1 MEIFIYYAS
10 IYFIEALILWIYCSN
25 MFHSKYSKYTECIFA
40 ILFYILPFL
49 FVFKNSLWLNTGSFV
64 ICNIIYILTFFQ
76 TKLHA
81 ALFHAAITTI
91 VMGLCEIIAS
101 GLVTTLPYNIFKEE
115 TNLRNLFI
123 VTILSKILYLL
134 ILQIII
140 YLFSKSKEYKQIY
153 NKGIG
158 MLISIPLLTIIITL
172 SLIIISASIDL
183 SPIQASM
190 LSTSAILLLIINI
203 IVLGIYNFNQK
214 KSQAFTE
221 LQLQLQKEYDS
232 VEYYKMLNQEH
243 ENQSILIHDIKKHL
257 NSIALL
263 NEQGDQ
269 KRIASYIDRIIHS
282 SDLQGSVRVSDNP
295 ILNAI
300 LCRYIRKSKN
310 SHIAFRTD
318 IRSGCADFLEEDD
331 LTALFCNLLDNAHES
346 ASKQKDGFIE
356 INMEKKEHTAFTV
369 LTMVNSCRVNPFQPG
384 TKKLIT
390 SKKNTIR
397 HGFGIKS
404 IKRIIKKYNGDIEMY
419 YSEETCTFHTII
431 MLKESLANNTII
443 SRI

>member
-1 MEIFIYYAS
+1 MEVFVYYTFIYL
-10 IYFIEALILWIYCSN
+10 IEAFILWIYCSN
-25 MFHSKYSKYTECIFA
+25 MFHSQYSKRIEFISILFLYTFALLSTFLDSIVINIGCFFICNFIYIFA
-40 ILFYILPFL
+40 I
-49 FVFKNSLWLNTGSFV
+49 
-64 ICNIIYILTFFQ
+64 FQ
-76 TKLHA
+76 TKWHT
-81 ALFHAAITTI
+81 ALFHSATTNI
-91 VMGLCEIIAS
+91 IMILGELIAMGLTSELS
-101 GLVTTLPYNIFKEE
+101 YNIYDE
-115 TNLRNLFI
+115 TAYLRNLYI
-123 VTILSKILYLL
+123 VATLSKILYFIFVQLIQLLFKQHKETRQSYNHGIILL
-134 ILQIII
+134 ISVPI
-140 YLFSKSKEYKQIY
+140 
-153 NKGIG
+153 
-158 MLISIPLLTIIITL
+158 LTVLVTL
-172 SLIIISASIDL
+172 SFITISL
-183 SPIQASM
+183 NTK
-190 LSTSAILLLIINI
+190 LSTIENYMIAFSSLILLIINI
-203 IVLGIYNFNQK
+203 IVFGIYNFNQK

-269 KRIASYIDRIIHS
+269 ERIASYIDRIIHS

-318 IRSGCADFLEEDD
+318 IRSGCADFLEGDD

-390 SKKNTIR
+390 SKKDTIR
-397 HGFGIKS
+397 HGFGLKS
-404 IKRIIKKYNGDIEMY
+404 IKRIIKKYNGDIKMY
-419 YSEETCTFHTII
+419 YCEETCTFHTII
-431 MLKESLANNTII
+431 MLKEINTNK
-443 SRI
+443 